1 MVVGATMSLVALAAG
16 VLFCFDPNRYPFYPL
31 CFFHRATGL
40 LCPGCGSLRAL
51 HQLLHGNLA
60 TAFHFNALL
69 VSSHQEPAL
78 SAELRHELASADR
91 VDLLCAFVR
100 WSGIRVLLPELRA
113 ARARGVPVRVIT
125 TTYTGSTETRAL
137 DELRD
142 LGAEIRVSYDTGS
155 TRKFQQSFRRQT
167 GHRCSGLASRSSWW
181 LLPFIRQRK
190 AVQW

>member
-69 VSSHQEPAL
+69 VSSIPL
-78 SAELRHELASADR
+78 LAW
-91 VDLLCAFVR
+91 LP
-100 WSGIRVLLPELRA
+100 IRVA
-113 ARARGVPVRVIT
+113 
-125 TTYTGSTETRAL
+125 
-137 DELRD
+137 
-142 LGAEIRVSYDTGS
+142 IRNLTNQPQ
-155 TRKFQQSFRRQT
+155 RLAIRPAWLW
-167 GHRCSGLASRSSWW
+167 CGLAVMVAFGILRNLPLAHFAW
-181 LLPFIRQRK
+181 LAP
-190 AVQW
+190 